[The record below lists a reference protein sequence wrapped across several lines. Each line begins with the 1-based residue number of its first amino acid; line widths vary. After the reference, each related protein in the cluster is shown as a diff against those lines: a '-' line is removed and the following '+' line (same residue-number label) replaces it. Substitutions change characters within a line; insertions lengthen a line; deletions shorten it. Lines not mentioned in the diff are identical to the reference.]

1 MVQHKDLE
9 DTLELVVD
17 RNIVV
22 EEDAPAGSMV
32 GRNIVVVEEED
43 APAGS
48 VVDMLLKDH

>member
-1 MVQHKDLE
+1 VGQHKDLD

-22 EEDAPAGSMV
+22 EE
-32 GRNIVVVEEED
+32 EEED
-43 APAGS
+43 GPAGS

>member
-1 MVQHKDLE
+1 MGQHKDLD

-22 EEDAPAGSMV
+22 EE
-32 GRNIVVVEEED
+32 EED
-43 APAGS
+43 ALAGS

>member
-1 MVQHKDLE
+1 VVQHKDLD

-22 EEDAPAGSMV
+22 EE
-32 GRNIVVVEEED
+32 EEED
-43 APAGS
+43 APDGS

>member
-1 MVQHKDLE
+1 VQHKDLE

-17 RNIVV
+17 RNT
-22 EEDAPAGSMV
+22 
-32 GRNIVVVEEED
+32 VVVEEED

>member
-1 MVQHKDLE
+1 VGQHKDLD

-22 EEDAPAGSMV
+22 EEE
-32 GRNIVVVEEED
+32 EEED

-48 VVDMLLKDH
+48 VVDTLLKDH

>member
-1 MVQHKDLE
+1 M
-9 DTLELVVD
+9 ELVVD

-22 EEDAPAGSMV
+22 
-32 GRNIVVVEEED
+32 VEEEEDD